1 MPFHV
6 NGEDVWSMRLVL
18 TFLGLTV
25 LLSGAGITVLTI
37 RGMPVPGAIA
47 GFGGT
52 ALGCLVSLMMSH
64 TRRGAH
70 DRMPPDASK

>member
-1 MPFHV
+1 MPFHY
-6 NGEDVWSMRLVL
+6 NGDDVWSMRLVL

-25 LLSGAGITVLTI
+25 ILSGAGITVLTL

-64 TRRGAH
+64 TRRSQH
-70 DRMPPDASK
+70 SPKPTDDSQ